1 MFIDTERL
9 HAYRRGFD
17 IGYDDSSRHE
27 SRLLMKMYVLLEAGR
42 CRPEVGLYWRFVF
55 EIIIETVLKIET
67 V

>member
-42 CRPEVGLYWRFVF
+42 CRPEVGLY
-55 EIIIETVLKIET
+55 
-67 V
+67 